1 MWVKAA
7 LAAGALAA
15 TFAGGW
21 GGGYRWRDRDAIAA
35 DLERERAASVARM
48 HQIERSDEASQLT
61 ERRLAEARAIASAAR
76 VDAERVRELA
86 GRVAASAE
94 ASERDRERIRVLAE
108 LVASGAR
115 VVEEGVGVVG
125 RLDARLAGCQAA
137 P

>member
-1 MWVKAA
+1 MIAYLKLGAA
-7 LAAGALAA
+7 LAVAGAC
-15 TFAGGW
+15 FASGW
-21 GGGYRWRDRDAIAA
+21 KVRDYSAVRA
-35 DLERERAASVARM
+35 DLERERAASVAKAR
-48 HQIERSDEASQLT
+48 QIERASEASQLT
-61 ERRLAEARAIASAAR
+61 ERKLAQARATAAAAR
-76 VDAERVRELA
+76 VDADRVRDLA

-94 ASERDRERIRVLAE
+94 ASERDSERIRVLAE